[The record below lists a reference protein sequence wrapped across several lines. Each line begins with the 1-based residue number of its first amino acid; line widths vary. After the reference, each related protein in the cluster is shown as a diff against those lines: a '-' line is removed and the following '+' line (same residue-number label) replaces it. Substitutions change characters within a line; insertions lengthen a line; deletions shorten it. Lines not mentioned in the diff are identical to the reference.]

1 MYSYTN
7 LNQYMLNKSTISLNF
22 TVVCIIVFLSMLN
35 KSTISLNFTVVC
47 IIVSR
52 GHEREI

>member
-1 MYSYTN
+1 MYSNTN
-7 LNQYMLNKSTISLNF
+7 INQSMVNKYTISLNF
-22 TVVCIIVFLSMLN
+22 TVVCIIVSQSMVN